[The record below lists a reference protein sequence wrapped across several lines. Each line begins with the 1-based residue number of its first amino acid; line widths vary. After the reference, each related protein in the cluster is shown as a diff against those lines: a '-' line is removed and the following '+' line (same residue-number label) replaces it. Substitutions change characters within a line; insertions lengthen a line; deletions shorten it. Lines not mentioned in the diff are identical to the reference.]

1 VCTGVGQRELPSAF
15 PREQLPDEH
24 PAEHVHVHH
33 AAVPQRRLEQRAFR
47 LGAVHRAHVQNDLR
61 GDGARPSAR
70 QLPAAEGVLQ
80 RPNVHRRA
88 TAARVSAARA
98 PQAGAGE
105 AQKHVEKEA
114 AGRQEAGGLTT
125 RPDHVTVAEPNSTV

>member
-1 VCTGVGQRELPSAF
+1 MRLSSDIVTTKNDVSRRVLFVRKTMCSGVGQCELPSAF

-33 AAVPQRRLEQRAFR
+33 AAVPQRRLEQREFR
-47 LGAVHRAHVQNDLR
+47 LGAVHRANVQNGLR

-70 QLPAAEGVLQ
+70 QLPAAQGVLQ

-88 TAARVSAARA
+88 TAARVSAARV
-98 PQAGAGE
+98 QTGAGE
-105 AQKHVEKEA
+105 AQEHVEK
-114 AGRQEAGGLTT
+114 
-125 RPDHVTVAEPNSTV
+125 